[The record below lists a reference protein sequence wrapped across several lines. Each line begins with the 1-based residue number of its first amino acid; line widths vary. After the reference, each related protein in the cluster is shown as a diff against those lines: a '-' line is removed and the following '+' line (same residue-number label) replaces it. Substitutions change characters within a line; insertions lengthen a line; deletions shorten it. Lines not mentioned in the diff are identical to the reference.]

1 MLRVSDFVFTVKC
14 SELFEHIPEDLEG
27 LFFGCVYPWE
37 VLPRIGEYLSSL
49 ELSDDYIKV
58 REGVYIHKG
67 AVVAESA
74 LILPPTVICEGA
86 EVRHGAYIRGKVYVG
101 RGCVV
106 GNSTELKNSI
116 MLDGAKAPHYNYVG
130 DSILGSDSHLGASA
144 IASNLKS
151 DKSEVTVK
159 GDVCYHTGLR
169 KLGAI
174 LGDRAEVGC
183 GAVLNPGTVIGKG
196 ARVYPNTTV
205 RGVIP
210 EFAIMKSESTVV
222 KIRKAEM

>member
-1 MLRVSDFVFTVKC
+1 MSNLNFTVKC
-14 SELFEHIPEDLEG
+14 SELFECIPEDLEE
-27 LFFGCVYPWE
+27 LFRGCVYPWE

-49 ELSDDYIKV
+49 ELSDDFIKV
-58 REGVYIHKG
+58 RDGVYIHKG
-67 AVVAESA
+67 AEVAESA
-74 LILPPTVICEGA
+74 LILPPAVICEGA

-116 MLDGAKAPHYNYVG
+116 MLNGAKAPHYNYVG
-130 DSILGSDSHLGASA
+130 DSILGADSHLGASA

-159 GDVCYHTGLR
+159 GDVSYPTGLR

-174 LGDRAEVGC
+174 LGDKAEVGC

-196 ARVYPNTTV
+196 ARVYPNVTV
-205 RGVIP
+205 RGVVP
-210 EFAIMKSESTVV
+210 EGTIFKSDNTIV
-222 KIRKAEM
+222 KLK

>member
-1 MLRVSDFVFTVKC
+1 MQRVSNFNFTVKC

-27 LFFGCVYPWE
+27 LFEGCVYPWE
-37 VLPRIGEYLSSL
+37 VLPRIGEYLSTI

-58 REGVYIHKG
+58 REGVFIHKG
-67 AVVAESA
+67 AEIAESA
-74 LILPPTVICEGA
+74 LILSPTVICEGA

-130 DSILGSDSHLGASA
+130 DSILGFDSHLGASA

-151 DKSEVTVK
+151 DKSAVTVK
-159 GDVCYHTGLR
+159 GDVSYPTGLR

-174 LGDRAEVGC
+174 LGDKAEIGC